1 MTLQDYEFL
10 QRIEREKEDGKAYRR
25 IVRRQYTR
33 EERKL
38 RRTRSLILLAGL
50 CTAAVVVAA
59 WLDNSGEDPTR
70 VLPLQKPTQVEE
82 LAPQAIEHDP
92 VSNGVEVLGEFA
104 LTAYC
109 SCEVCCGEWALN
121 RPKDEN
127 GEEIVYTASGAKAEA
142 GVTVAVDPDIIPLG
156 SDVYIE
162 GLGWYVAQDTG
173 NFSEN
178 VIDIYFDN
186 HVDALEFGRQDA
198 MVSVVAENG

>member
-1 MTLQDYEFL
+1 MTIS
-10 QRIEREKEDGKAYRR
+10 RIMQAKA
-25 IVRRQYTR
+25 YTR

-59 WLDNSGEDPTR
+59 WLDNSGDDPTR
-70 VLPLQKPTQVEE
+70 VLPLQKPAQVEE
-82 LAPQAIEHDP
+82 LAPQIIEHDP

-127 GEEIVYTASGAKAEA
+127 GEEIVYTARGARAA
-142 GVTVAVDPDIIPLG
+142 VGVTVAVDPDVIPLG